1 MKIKEILFLAV
12 AWGKYHLC
20 LQKKLIR
27 HLEWVAKTLK
37 GMLSIRSGCSCPS
50 KEMCPNNS
58 GGGELGFCSAEEQE
72 KFEIPRLALGILKRK
87 NCSA

>member
-1 MKIKEILFLAV
+1 MGQVPFMFAKKIDTPHRMV
-12 AWGKYHLC
+12 
-20 LQKKLIR
+20 
-27 HLEWVAKTLK
+27 VKTLK
-37 GMLSIRSGCSCPS
+37 GILSIRSGCLCPS

-72 KFEIPRLALGILKRK
+72 KFEILRLALGILKRK